1 MQLKTLLASN
11 DQIDDNSC
19 KSVTVCDI
27 LIVDELVTLGESPK
41 CDPTT
46 KYVKFYSKDQ
56 RLLLK
61 NKNNNK
67 QNIYMDLVNSC
78 VERMKAVFH

>member
-1 MQLKTLLASN
+1 MQLKTLIASN

-46 KYVKFYSKDQ
+46 KYVKLYLFIHLFFYIQKIKD
-56 RLLLK
+56 
-61 NKNNNK
+61 
-67 QNIYMDLVNSC
+67 YY
-78 VERMKAVFH
+78 